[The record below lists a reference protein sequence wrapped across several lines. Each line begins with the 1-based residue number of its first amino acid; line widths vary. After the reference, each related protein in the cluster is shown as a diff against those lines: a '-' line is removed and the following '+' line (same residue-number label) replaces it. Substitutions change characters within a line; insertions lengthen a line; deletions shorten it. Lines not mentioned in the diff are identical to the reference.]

1 MRQTHILRVYRLSI
15 RVMDMNQANARTQPN
30 KHAYSPD
37 ECVGIKVNELM
48 FLNRTTKKQLGEV
61 LGISGPTAGRK
72 IRGEISWSLSDLY
85 RVADFF
91 EVDIIDLL
99 PHRVTQTQETPD
111 SLSRTEGS
119 NLVAG
124 VGFEPTTSGL

>member
-1 MRQTHILRVYRLSI
+1 
-15 RVMDMNQANARTQPN
+15 MNQANARTQPN

-124 VGFEPTTSGL
+124 AGFEPTTSGL